1 MEEEPQ
7 GEPMNI
13 QRIIEIKLIA
23 FAAGI
28 IACGLA
34 GRFTSSGKRALG
46 LCLVPL
52 LALALAKAFC

>member
-1 MEEEPQ
+1 
-7 GEPMNI
+7 MNI
-13 QRIIEIKLIA
+13 QRIIEIKFIA

-34 GRFTSSGKRALG
+34 GRFTSSGKRALV

-52 LALALAKAFC
+52 VALALAKAFC